1 MPTFYTEDLDI
12 YVDKFLD
19 TCNDREIE
27 QVIKWL
33 REEEYIYVDEF
44 LDTCN
49 DREIDQVIEWLREKE
64 YISNYRTA
72 ETESINDS
80 TFNDAVIKIQNH
92 RISLS
97 REEEEFI
104 LNIAKRF

>member
-1 MPTFYTEDLDI
+1 MPTFYAEDLDI
-12 YVDKFLD
+12 YVDEFLD
-19 TCNDREIE
+19 ACSDREIK
-27 QVIKWL
+27 QVIEWL
-33 REEEYIYVDEF
+33 REEEYI
-44 LDTCN
+44 
-49 DREIDQVIEWLREKE
+49 
-64 YISNYRTA
+64 SNYSIA
-72 ETESINDS
+72 ETDSINDS

>member
-1 MPTFYTEDLDI
+1 MPTFYAEDLDI
-12 YVDKFLD
+12 YVDEFLD
-19 TCNDREIE
+19 ACSDKEIN
-27 QVIKWL
+27 QVIEWL
-33 REEEYIYVDEF
+33 REEEYI
-44 LDTCN
+44 
-49 DREIDQVIEWLREKE
+49 
-64 YISNYRTA
+64 SNYSIA

>member
-1 MPTFYTEDLDI
+1 MPTFYAENLDI
-12 YVDKFLD
+12 YVDEFLD
-19 TCNDREIE
+19 ACSDKEIN
-27 QVIKWL
+27 QVIEWL
-33 REEEYIYVDEF
+33 REEEYI
-44 LDTCN
+44 
-49 DREIDQVIEWLREKE
+49 
-64 YISNYRTA
+64 SNYSIA
-72 ETESINDS
+72 ETDSINDS

>member
-1 MPTFYTEDLDI
+1 MPTFYAEDLDI
-12 YVDKFLD
+12 DVDEFLD
-19 TCNDREIE
+19 ACNDREI
-27 QVIKWL
+27 
-33 REEEYIYVDEF
+33 
-44 LDTCN
+44 N
-49 DREIDQVIEWLREKE
+49 QVIEWLREE
-64 YISNYRTA
+64 EHISNYSKT

>member
-1 MPTFYTEDLDI
+1 MPTFYAEDLDI
-12 YVDKFLD
+12 DVDEFLD
-19 TCNDREIE
+19 ACSDKEINQIIE
-27 QVIKWL
+27 WL
-33 REEEYIYVDEF
+33 REEEYI
-44 LDTCN
+44 
-49 DREIDQVIEWLREKE
+49 
-64 YISNYRTA
+64 SNYSIV
-72 ETESINDS
+72 ETDSINDS

>member
-1 MPTFYTEDLDI
+1 MPTFYAEDLDI
-12 YVDKFLD
+12 DIDEFLD
-19 TCNDREIE
+19 ACNDREIE

-33 REEEYIYVDEF
+33 REEEYV
-44 LDTCN
+44 
-49 DREIDQVIEWLREKE
+49 
-64 YISNYRTA
+64 SNYRKT

>member
-1 MPTFYTEDLDI
+1 MPTFYAEDLDI
-12 YVDKFLD
+12 DVDEFLD
-19 TCNDREIE
+19 ACSDKEIN
-27 QVIKWL
+27 QVIEWL
-33 REEEYIYVDEF
+33 REEEYI
-44 LDTCN
+44 
-49 DREIDQVIEWLREKE
+49 
-64 YISNYRTA
+64 SNYSIA
-72 ETESINDS
+72 ETDSINDS

>member
-1 MPTFYTEDLDI
+1 MPTFYAEDLDI
-12 YVDKFLD
+12 D
-19 TCNDREIE
+19 
-27 QVIKWL
+27 
-33 REEEYIYVDEF
+33 VDEF

-49 DREIDQVIEWLREKE
+49 DREINQVIEWLREEE
-64 YISNYRTA
+64 YISNYSKT
-72 ETESINDS
+72 ETDSINDS
-80 TFNDAVIKIQNH
+80 TFSDAVIKIQNH

>member
-1 MPTFYTEDLDI
+1 MPTFYAEDLDI
-12 YVDKFLD
+12 DVDEFLD
-19 TCNDREIE
+19 ACNDREI
-27 QVIKWL
+27 
-33 REEEYIYVDEF
+33 
-44 LDTCN
+44 N
-49 DREIDQVIEWLREKE
+49 QVIEWLREE
-64 YISNYRTA
+64 EHISKYSTA

-80 TFNDAVIKIQNH
+80 IFNDAVIKIQNH

>member
-1 MPTFYTEDLDI
+1 MPTFYAEDLDI
-12 YVDKFLD
+12 DVDEFLD
-19 TCNDREIE
+19 ACNDREIN
-27 QVIKWL
+27 QVIEWL
-33 REEEYIYVDEF
+33 REEEYI
-44 LDTCN
+44 
-49 DREIDQVIEWLREKE
+49 
-64 YISNYRTA
+64 SNYSIA

>member
-1 MPTFYTEDLDI
+1 MPTFYAEDLDI
-12 YVDKFLD
+12 DVDEFLD
-19 TCNDREIE
+19 ACNDKEINQIIE
-27 QVIKWL
+27 WL
-33 REEEYIYVDEF
+33 REEEYI
-44 LDTCN
+44 
-49 DREIDQVIEWLREKE
+49 
-64 YISNYRTA
+64 SNYRKT

-80 TFNDAVIKIQNH
+80 IFNDAVIKIQNH

>member
-1 MPTFYTEDLDI
+1 MPTFYAEDLDI
-12 YVDKFLD
+12 DVDEFLF
-19 TCNDREIE
+19 TCNYQEIDK
-27 QVIKWL
+27 VIEWL
-33 REEEYIYVDEF
+33 REEEYI
-44 LDTCN
+44 
-49 DREIDQVIEWLREKE
+49 
-64 YISNYRTA
+64 SNYRKTET